1 MSVNQSMFESIG
13 LGNELLIPPAVEPE
27 PLFSPV
33 TVAKDGTSAIQLI
46 SASYVVEER
55 KPIHALVLNNQ
66 QTLELMKLVQ
76 GDRRVTYLHSP
87 KVTVWDR
94 ETAEIASVT
103 QRPFVV
109 DVQND
114 QTDVRVSPEGTT
126 LVARPSVLA
135 SGAIQLD
142 LRFRA
147 DQIEEVAVYDKT
159 PQKKVQSPHTKTV
172 KIELSAT
179 LKPDE
184 TLVVWCA
191 DPNTPPASSG
201 GLSIL
206 IRKKNADE
214 KPKSQLALVVTPRV
228 IANEVART
236 TDK

>member
-1 MSVNQSMFESIG
+1 MRSIVLAVVTTLWLGSWALVHAEEPRPVSDVSRNQVTIEVRYVSVNQSMFESIG

-103 QRPFVV
+103 QRPFGRGCAERS
-109 DVQND
+109 D
-114 QTDVRVSPEGTT
+114 RC
-126 LVARPSVLA
+126 ARLTRGNYAGGPSQCVGFGGHPTRLA
-135 SGAIQLD
+135 
-142 LRFRA
+142 
-147 DQIEEVAVYDKT
+147 V
-159 PQKKVQSPHTKTV
+159 
-172 KIELSAT
+172 
-179 LKPDE
+179 
-184 TLVVWCA
+184 
-191 DPNTPPASSG
+191 SG
-201 GLSIL
+201 GSDRGSGCL
-206 IRKKNADE
+206 
-214 KPKSQLALVVTPRV
+214 
-228 IANEVART
+228 
-236 TDK
+236 